1 MEVEPLSVLSVAYCT
16 VVANQSIYIYLSIF
30 LCPRP
35 VYSTLVTALGTL
47 GLQFWIGFIL
57 FSTEEVTL
65 LLVFP
70 LSMFRFFLIRL

>member
-1 MEVEPLSVLSVAYCT
+1 MKVEPLSVLSVAYCT
-16 VVANQSIYIYLSIF
+16 VVANQSISISIYL

-47 GLQFWIGFIL
+47 GLRVWIGFTL

-65 LLVFP
+65 LLVF
-70 LSMFRFFLIRL
+70 SSVNV